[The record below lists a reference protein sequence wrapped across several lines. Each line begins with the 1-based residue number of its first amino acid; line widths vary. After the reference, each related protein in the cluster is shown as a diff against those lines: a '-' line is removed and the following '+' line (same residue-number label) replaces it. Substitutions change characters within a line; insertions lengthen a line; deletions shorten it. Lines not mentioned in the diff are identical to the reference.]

1 MENFNIPED
10 FRGFIGHNEKFSD
23 HTTFKT
29 GGLIP
34 LYAAPADEES
44 LISLLKAFSQAQI
57 PSFILGGGSNLVPA
71 DEGINFAVISTEALC
86 GIDVYGSEESLS
98 LTCGSGTPIKKV
110 TDFCIENGLSGME
123 TFAGLPG
130 TAGGAAYMNARCYGA
145 SISDVL
151 VSARYVSGGA
161 EGYEIR
167 EYVMDQKDWDYKK
180 SPFQNGSGVIVSV
193 SFRVGRG
200 DSSSI
205 AEKSA
210 SYVKD
215 REEKGH
221 FRYPSAGSVFKND
234 RNIGK
239 PSGQIVQE
247 AGLRG
252 LQVGGAQVA
261 PWHGNF
267 IINTGNAVS
276 SDIRKLS
283 EMVVSEVK
291 KQTGFELE
299 NEILFV
305 DEGLVR

>member
-151 VSARYVSGGA
+151 VSARYVSGGS

-193 SFRVGRG
+193 SFRVSRG